1 MSTELASAA
10 NHLARVLESLH
21 HEKHAS
27 ALRPIHKRLRQIFAR
42 RFRAQSKAFLSES
55 ERWLRKM
62 AEKKQESIAWVP
74 YATVSWVIGVVEAD
88 AASRA
93 RMQAAVTAKIRATTA
108 LSEDW
113 PERDANAFD
122 AAMTAASQSAVARM
136 TADFQITLAKD
147 AGNRFA
153 QDYLRE
159 HGFTQLASDIDTVTR
174 DRMANAVAEVYSE
187 GGSYNDAV
195 SAIRKSFAEMTTERA
210 DIIARTEIAD
220 SYNSAMLASARE
232 AGGMVKTWNAEGP
245 NPCPLCIDNEDE
257 GEIPLDQDFGSG
269 HDAPPGHPSC
279 MCSVGFVRE

>member
-1 MSTELASAA
+1 MSTDLVAAA
-10 NHLARVLESLH
+10 NHLSSVLESLH

-27 ALRPIHKRLRQIFAR
+27 ALRPIHKRLCQIFAR
-42 RFRAQSKAFLSES
+42 RFRAQSKEFLSQS
-55 ERWLRKM
+55 EGWLRKM
-62 AEKKQESIAWVP
+62 ADQSAGKVLERCWNSTGKVLELREVDP
-74 YATVSWVIGVVEAD
+74 ATK
-88 AASRA
+88 A

-153 QDYLRE
+153 QNYLRE
-159 HGFTQLASDIDTVTR
+159 HGFTQLAADIDTVTR
-174 DRMANAVAEVYSE
+174 DIMANGVAFVYES

-195 SAIRKSFAEMTTERA
+195 QAIKESFAKMSTVRA
-210 DIIARTEIAD
+210 DIIARTELAD

>member
-10 NHLARVLESLH
+10 NHLARIIESLH

-27 ALRPIHKRLRQIFAR
+27 ALRPIHKRLRRIFAR
-42 RFRAQSKAFLSES
+42 RFRAQSKEFLIQSEG
-55 ERWLRKM
+55 WLRKM
-62 AEKKQESIAWVP
+62 AEKHQ
-74 YATVSWVIGVVEAD
+74 EAD
-88 AASRA
+88 DSTKA

-122 AAMTAASQSAVARM
+122 ASMTVASQSAVARM

-159 HGFTQLASDIDTVTR
+159 HGFTQLAADIDTVTR
-174 DRMANAVAEVYSE
+174 DRMANAVSEVYAE

-195 SAIRKSFAEMTTERA
+195 SAIRQSFAEMTTERA
-210 DIIARTEIAD
+210 DIIARTELAD

-232 AGGMVKTWNAEGP
+232 AGGMRKTWNAEGP

-257 GEIPLDQDFGSG
+257 GEISLDQDFGSG